1 MIKDK
6 RDNSIPKILILG
18 VGNILL
24 KDEGVGVRVIE
35 KLQRDYK
42 FPSNVEII
50 DGGTAGLG
58 LFNLFEGIYHLIIV
72 DAIQGNDAP
81 GSLYRFK
88 FEDISANIPKKFSPH
103 QIGILETLTVKKVL
117 GKIPDTT
124 IIAVQPMD
132 CNHWGMELTPEIEN
146 KIPDVVNLVI
156 DELKTLGLNVEEIT
170 PHLNPLPL
178 GEREG

>member
-1 MIKDK
+1 LN
-6 RDNSIPKILILG
+6 NSKPKILILG

-24 KDEGVGVRVIE
+24 KDEGVGVRAIE

-42 FPSNVEII
+42 FPSNVEIM

-58 LFNLFEGIYHLIIV
+58 LLNLFDGVDHLIIV
-72 DAIQGNDAP
+72 DAIQGNDSP
-81 GSLYRFK
+81 GSLYCFK

-124 IIAVQPMD
+124 IIAVQPKD
-132 CNHWGMELTPEIEN
+132 CSHWGMELTPEIED
-146 KIPDVVNLVI
+146 KIPNIIALII
-156 DELKTLGLNVEEIT
+156 DELKKIGVNEICV
-170 PHLNPLPL
+170 
-178 GEREG
+178 